1 MKKIAVVF
9 GLCLLFS
16 CTQNAVDSTPAKV
29 LENYIQIS
37 FNATGV
43 ADKKRM
49 EDLLTGDTK
58 TRLASWSDEQFTK
71 AFLGSTKKFLGLK
84 VLETKKVSD
93 AEVAL
98 TYELSYRE
106 GPKDKESEITERK
119 MGTVVKED
127 GGWKIKEVRSIRESI
142 EYLKELSL
150 PGAGT

>member
-1 MKKIAVVF
+1 VKNIIAVL

-16 CTQNAVDSTPAKV
+16 CTQNSVDSTPAKV
-29 LENYIQIS
+29 LENYIHIS
-37 FNATGV
+37 FNATSV

-58 TRLASWSDEQFTK
+58 TRLASWSDEQFSK

-98 TYELSYRE
+98 TYELSYQE
-106 GPKDKESEITERK
+106 GPKDQAAEITQRK
-119 MGTVVKED
+119 MGTVVKEGD
-127 GGWKIKEVRSIRESI
+127 AWKIQEVRSIRESI